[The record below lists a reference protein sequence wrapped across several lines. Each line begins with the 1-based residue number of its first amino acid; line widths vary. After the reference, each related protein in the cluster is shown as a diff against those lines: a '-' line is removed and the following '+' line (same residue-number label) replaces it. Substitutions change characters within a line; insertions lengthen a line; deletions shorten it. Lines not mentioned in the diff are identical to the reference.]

1 MKSFL
6 QKFSKIITET
16 EKKFEQN
23 TQRLLKF
30 NHLLYEYEN
39 LSLVTYSPYIDS
51 SQPHPEQHKIYLQ
64 NGPKTSFS
72 QDTPTGRE

>member
-6 QKFSKIITET
+6 QKFSKIIAET

-23 TQRLLKF
+23 TQRQLKF

-39 LSLVTYSPYIDS
+39 LSLLTYSPYLDNKKCQTD
-51 SQPHPEQHKIYLQ
+51 QPGE
-64 NGPKTSFS
+64 T
-72 QDTPTGRE
+72 TG